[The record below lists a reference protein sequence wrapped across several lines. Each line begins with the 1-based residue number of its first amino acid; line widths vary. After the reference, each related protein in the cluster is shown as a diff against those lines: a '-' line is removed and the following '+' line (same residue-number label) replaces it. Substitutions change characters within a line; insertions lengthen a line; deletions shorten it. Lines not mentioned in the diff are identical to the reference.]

1 MVDSFGKD
9 KGLESN
15 GYIFRFNG
23 NNYVVSLH
31 HFLPILNTKLDLN
44 SEIVELKKIKN
55 INWNELSI
63 YKCPDLKYLLNTKVI
78 RKYRTRFPELNSI
91 VKIEI
96 KNRLERFEIVDYY
109 NFCHN
114 PLSKLRSIYIKIEL
128 GSFDENNRLNIT
140 NKFQGLSGEPVFD
153 KDEKLI
159 GTFCKIIFGEK
170 FGKKYVYGLVLP
182 TIYLTKSLLKK
193 DNENIYYLDIEEFD
207 LKLGKYE
214 IQKDETNN
222 FVIYSLQCNY
232 KLPLDIFVIMEG
244 DEDYKIMT
252 KNTKT
257 FTYKQLKFIKNNKF
271 DFSLQLIKNEKNEY
285 KLNTGFISALVKS
298 EYKKQ
303 AMSITTRYYNS
314 TESLNNIY
322 LTI

>member
-1 MVDSFGKD
+1 
-9 KGLESN
+9 
-15 GYIFRFNG
+15 
-23 NNYVVSLH
+23 
-31 HFLPILNTKLDLN
+31 
-44 SEIVELKKIKN
+44 
-55 INWNELSI
+55 
-63 YKCPDLKYLLNTKVI
+63 
-78 RKYRTRFPELNSI
+78 
-91 VKIEI
+91 
-96 KNRLERFEIVDYY
+96 
-109 NFCHN
+109 
-114 PLSKLRSIYIKIEL
+114 
-128 GSFDENNRLNIT
+128 
-140 NKFQGLSGEPVFD
+140 
-153 KDEKLI
+153 
-159 GTFCKIIFGEK
+159 
-170 FGKKYVYGLVLP
+170 
-182 TIYLTKSLLKK
+182 
-193 DNENIYYLDIEEFD
+193 